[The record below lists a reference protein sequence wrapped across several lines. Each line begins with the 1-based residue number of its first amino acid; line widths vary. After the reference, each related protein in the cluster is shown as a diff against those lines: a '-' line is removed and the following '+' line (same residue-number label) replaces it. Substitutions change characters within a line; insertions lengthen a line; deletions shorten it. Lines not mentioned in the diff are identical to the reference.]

1 MTKTSFKRNPL
12 VEKSSEPRRVQ
23 LRSTW
28 NVTRSSL
35 YRHWIDPKS
44 TLDRHAIDLVT
55 TINRHWID
63 PDTSWTEPLATLAD
77 GDADVNVNVV
87 ANGSNAIICFGYNS
101 YGYHCYLGEITP

>member
-28 NVTRSSL
+28 IVTRSSL

-101 YGYHCYLGEITP
+101 YGYHCYLGEIPP